1 MSQPRP
7 GAPLLM
13 YLSVAGKAVSSVLIQ
28 EEGKHQHPVYFTSRM
43 LHDAEKRYQMI
54 ENVALTLIIS
64 ARQLRPYFQSHQ
76 LVVKTNYPMKQ
87 VLRKPEL
94 AGRMVAWF
102 VELSEFDI
110 HYEPHDLM
118 KTQLIAD
125 FLVEFT
131 WNDITTPNWWT
142 LYVDGAYVK
151 GSGAGIILEVPN
163 NITLEQALKLNFRVS
178 NNQTRHEALIA
189 GLKLAREVRAKRLR
203 CYIES
208 QLVQCFKMYYIPR
221 ETNTRAN
228 LLSKLANTKKV
239 ERLKTIIQ
247 ETLQTPTID
256 AEKIMVGEEEE
267 PNWMTLNKNFLIRE
281 VLPPNED
288 DAQCLKWKVN
298 YYVILNGEL
307 FKRGLTTPLLKCL
320 NNQQAYYIMKELHK
334 GICGLHTDAP

>member
-1 MSQPRP
+1 P

-94 AGRMVAWF
+94 AGRMVAC
-102 VELSEFDI
+102 
-110 HYEPHDLM
+110 
-118 KTQLIAD
+118 
-125 FLVEFT
+125 
-131 WNDITTPNWWT
+131 
-142 LYVDGAYVK
+142 
-151 GSGAGIILEVPN
+151 GAGIILEVPN

-281 VLPPNED
+281 SGQTPSTLPGGAD
-288 DAQCLKWKVN
+288 DAKSLQTCH
-298 YYVILNGEL
+298 
-307 FKRGLTTPLLKCL
+307 TLLPTIFI
-320 NNQQAYYIMKELHK
+320 N
-334 GICGLHTDAP
+334 